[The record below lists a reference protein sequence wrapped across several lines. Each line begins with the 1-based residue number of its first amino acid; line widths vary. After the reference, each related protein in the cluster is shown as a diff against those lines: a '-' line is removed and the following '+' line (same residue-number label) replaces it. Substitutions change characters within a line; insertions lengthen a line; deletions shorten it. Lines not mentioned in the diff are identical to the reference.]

1 MCFKSK
7 NYNPKPLNGI
17 PGPLGVIESGRAGDF
32 NKDSRIMITA
42 SVFIILL
49 VLCII
54 VTSLSP
60 VSCKNLCSVMYG

>member
-7 NYNPKPLNGI
+7 NYNPKPLNGV
-17 PGPLGVIESGRAGDF
+17 PGPLGVIGSGRAGAC